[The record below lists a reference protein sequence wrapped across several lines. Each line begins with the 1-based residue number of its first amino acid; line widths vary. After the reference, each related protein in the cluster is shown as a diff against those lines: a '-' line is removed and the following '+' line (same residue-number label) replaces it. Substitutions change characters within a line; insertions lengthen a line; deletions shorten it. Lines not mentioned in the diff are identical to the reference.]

1 MLLVSQAIK
10 IVNTVKLKED
20 FDYESL
26 CRKLENQVDLLT
38 AEVERRQKLREND
51 RNELEKEL
59 RECQD
64 SFGEVKKN
72 LITRSEVVV
81 FSMSFLIQLVNYW
94 FMWIGLGVL
103 HYSVI
108 EWAGHSST
116 LPLISSACLQFLE
129 KENTRLELEVKDIL
143 NELNRQ
149 QDQNELMR
157 DKVAELEVS
166 LKHSKVLSLL

>member
-94 FMWIGLGVL
+94 FM
-103 HYSVI
+103 
-108 EWAGHSST
+108 
-116 LPLISSACLQFLE
+116 
-129 KENTRLELEVKDIL
+129 
-143 NELNRQ
+143 
-149 QDQNELMR
+149 
-157 DKVAELEVS
+157 
-166 LKHSKVLSLL
+166 